1 MHGFGKGSGEWGLHA
16 GFMPAKTHLKQATGG
31 HVAFDYETQL
41 HIGKP
46 GKLAP

>member
-1 MHGFGKGSGEWGLHA
+1 MDSSIWQRKAANG
-16 GFMPAKTHLKQATGG
+16 GFMPAQTHLKHATGG

-41 HIGKP
+41 HIGKL